1 LIKKALLAGVQAG
14 FMVIMLTSCASDQ
27 RNTVDI
33 ERKVDSLNQEVM
45 EQLKKDSTN
54 QSEE

>member
-1 LIKKALLAGVQAG
+1 
-14 FMVIMLTSCASDQ
+14 MVIMLTSCASDQ

-54 QSEE
+54 QPEE